1 MIESLK
7 ISPLIELI
15 AQNCRIADQ
24 IKFNYMTM
32 QAEKAG
38 IKGPWAF
45 DDGLRMRDAM
55 RYDLE

>member
-32 QAEKAG
+32 
-38 IKGPWAF
+38 
-45 DDGLRMRDAM
+45 
-55 RYDLE
+55 